1 MWSFRRRQS
10 NEPPPTLTT
19 RDEIV
24 AALQAH
30 GWQNAHGVSG

>member
-1 MWSFRRRQS
+1 MMWSFRRRQS

-24 AALQAH
+24 AALQAN
-30 GWQNAHGVSG
+30 G